1 MYIYQNPDWH
11 KFTWNG
17 EKIQKLLF
25 DIKKAQGYL
34 LGKMD
39 TLGFEVKNNA
49 YMQVL
54 TENII
59 KSSEIEGQ
67 ILDKTAQ
74 QEDIYSLLEVKEEL
88 YPSSNNI
95 SFTLY

>member
-1 MYIYQNPDWH
+1 MMYIYQNPDWH

-17 EKIQKLLF
+17 EKVQKLLF

-59 KSSEIEGQ
+59 KSSESARNLNFI
-67 ILDKTAQ
+67 ILLPFFFYYILT
-74 QEDIYSLLEVKEEL
+74 
-88 YPSSNNI
+88 
-95 SFTLY
+95 F